1 MRLQRA
7 FTLIEMMAVIL
18 ILGLVMSVVVVNVM
32 DKVEWSKVQLTKVK
46 MGTLASA
53 LEMFRLDR
61 ADYPDSEPGLV
72 ALLDNSSGYGRF
84 VKNEQAL
91 DDAWKRRFQYEHPPV
106 RRERGYDLWSWG
118 RDGSEGG
125 EGPDADIV
133 STE

>member
-18 ILGLVMSVVVVNVM
+18 ILGLVMSVVVVNAM
-32 DKVEWSKVQLTKVK
+32 NRVEWSKIQLTK
-46 MGTLASA
+46 
-53 LEMFRLDR
+53 
-61 ADYPDSEPGLV
+61 
-72 ALLDNSSGYGRF
+72 